1 MRMFQA
7 SLIFSGWQWLWLVIG
22 AVAFGSL
29 LALWSYRS
37 SPLGPA
43 RMLCPFLKLLGFSTL
58 ALCLLEPLWSS
69 QRARPGANLFA
80 VVADNS
86 QGLQI
91 RDSGSTRTRG
101 EVLRE
106 LLNPQ
111 SANWM
116 GALEE
121 NFDIRRYFFDAR
133 LQATKDFS
141 ELAFEG
147 RASAMGYSLRTL
159 ADRYRGQPL
168 AGILLLTDGN
178 ATDLPGVP
186 DLTGLPPIYP
196 VVMGSQEPVKDIA
209 IQQVRTTK
217 TDFEDAPV
225 SLQADVS
232 ANGFAG
238 DSIVAELH
246 DSSGKKV
253 ANQTLTAR
261 KPNDLLAFR
270 FQLRPEQQ
278 GLSFFR
284 LRVSP
289 SKEASTSASTSGSS
303 EATLA
308 NNSTVLVVDRGHGP
322 YRILYVSGRPNWEF
336 KFLNRALEEDNQLQ
350 LVGLIRVAKREPK
363 FNFLGRAGET
373 SNPLFR
379 GFGNQSP
386 EDVERYDQPVLIRLN
401 TRDELELRT
410 GFPRAP
416 EDLYNYHAVIVDDL
430 EAEFF
435 APDQAALLQKFVSE
449 RGGGFLMLGGMECFQ
464 QGNYQRTP
472 VGDMLPVYLDRVDEL
487 EPPGPLKLE
496 LTREGFLQSWA
507 RLRDNEAEE
516 KTRLQGMAPFQ
527 VLNRVREVK
536 PGATVI
542 SRVVDAKGRSFP
554 ALVVQRFGR
563 GHTAAYTVGDVWRWG
578 LHDPDA
584 HRDMDKSWRQLVR
597 WLVSDVP
604 NRVELAAEPQPEN
617 PNGATLLQ
625 VRVRDPKFQPLD
637 NANVNL
643 QVEPVLVDAADAS
656 STNSIKIQ
664 VEASSEPGLYHA
676 TYVPRATGGYR
687 ASVCVT
693 NAEGVEVGRAVA
705 GWSSDLAADE
715 FRSLTPNLPL
725 LQSIAQ
731 RTGGKII
738 PAANLDLFARDLPSR
753 HAPIMDSW
761 SFPLWHTPVMFG
773 FALIT
778 LISEWGL
785 RRWKGLP

>member
-1 MRMFQA
+1 MLLA
-7 SLIFSGWQWLWLVIG
+7 SLIFSGWGWLWFASGGLGLGLLLV
-22 AVAFGSL
+22 F
-29 LALWSYRS
+29 WSYRPVPS
-37 SPLGPA
+37 GLP
-43 RMLCPFLKLLGFSTL
+43 RWLCPALKIFGLTAL
-58 ALCLLEPLWSS
+58 ALCLLEPIWSG

-91 RDSGSTRTRG
+91 KDRGSARTRG

-111 SANWM
+111 KASWL

-121 NFDIRRYFFDAR
+121 NFDVRRYFFDAR

-141 ELAFEG
+141 ELAFDG
-147 RASAMGYSLRTL
+147 RSSAIGYSLRTL

-178 ATDLPGVP
+178 ATDLPTVP
-186 DLTGLPPIYP
+186 DLNGLPPIYP
-196 VVMGSQEPVKDIA
+196 VVIGSQEPIKDIA
-209 IQQVRTTK
+209 VQQVHTTK

-225 SLQADVS
+225 SVQADVS
-232 ANGFAG
+232 ASGFAG
-238 DSIVAELH
+238 EPIVAELL
-246 DSSGKKV
+246 DSSGKK
-253 ANQTLTAR
+253 AASQTLTAR

-270 FQLRPEQQ
+270 FQLRPEQP
-278 GLSFFR
+278 GLSFYRFNTR
-284 LRVSP
+284 ANNEP
-289 SKEASTSASTSGSS
+289 SSSSQPATSS

-363 FNFLGRAGET
+363 FNFLGRVGET

-386 EDVERYDQPVLIRLN
+386 EDVERYDQPVIIRLN

-416 EDLYNYHAVIVDDL
+416 EDLYAYHAVIVDDL

-435 APDQAALLQKFVSE
+435 VPDQAALLQKFVSE

-464 QGNYQRTP
+464 QGNYARTP
-472 VGDMLPVYLDRVDEL
+472 IGDMLPVYLDRVDDP
-487 EPPGPLKLE
+487 EPPGPVKLE
-496 LTREGFLQSWA
+496 LTREGFLQPWA
-507 RLRDNEAEE
+507 RLRDNEADE
-516 KTRLQGMAPFQ
+516 KARLQGMAPFQ
-527 VLNRVREVK
+527 VLNRIRDVK

-542 SRVVDAKGRSFP
+542 SRVVDAKARSFP

-563 GHTAAYTVGDVWRWG
+563 GHTAAFTVGDVWRWG

-597 WLVSDVP
+597 WLVTDVP
-604 NRVELAAEPQPEN
+604 NRVDLTVEPQREN
-617 PNGATLLQ
+617 PNGAVLLQ

-637 NANVNL
+637 NANVSL
-643 QVEPVLVDAADAS
+643 RVEPVLVDATDAA

-664 VEASSEPGLYHA
+664 VESSSEPGLYHA
-676 TYVPRATGGYR
+676 TYLPRATGGYR
-687 ASVCVT
+687 ATACVT
-693 NAEGVEVGRAVA
+693 NAEGAEVGRAVA
-705 GWSSDLAADE
+705 GWSTDLAADE

-731 RTGGKII
+731 KTGGKII
-738 PAANLDLFARDLPSR
+738 PATSLEQFARDLPRR
-753 HAPIMDSW
+753 HAPVMEAW
-761 SFPLWHTPVMFG
+761 TFPLWHTPAMFA

-778 LISEWGL
+778 LVSEWGL